1 MIHFDYNESTRKMQ
15 VTSED
20 LDLFEELRTHFS
32 VKNEGADFARRKL
45 SKDRARFVS
54 DRLYMI
60 KPTGYCLAGL
70 YDEIRQWCIQRQI
83 TGVTFS
89 DSFQKYIDDGF
100 QFDVYDNYDEYKL
113 RDYQKQFLERGI
125 ATGRGVCV
133 LGTGGGKTLICAS
146 LIDSYYQACENK
158 KKFKC
163 IVVVP
168 NIGLVT
174 QTYNDFKDYGVTFSY
189 TRWTGKQTPDFGAN
203 VIIVNSAIL
212 LRRFKD
218 RENKWIKEVDLVL
231 VDEVHGLTNGNKI
244 TEAVSKIKTTH
255 KYGFTGTLP
264 DNKHFRW
271 NVIGAIGPVI
281 FEKSSG
287 ELRKEGYLTNAQVR
301 RIEISYKTHIPVK
314 HDNDYYN
321 ELDYIYESEY
331 RNSVIKNICD
341 KYDKNILIL
350 VNHIRHGEILQ
361 DVLQQLGR
369 PTYFIQGNVEVDDR
383 VKVIEL
389 IESTEGVICIAISK
403 IFSTGINIK
412 NLHMLIFGSGGKSF
426 IRTVQSIGRGL
437 RLHPSK
443 TMFNIIDICD
453 QLHYG
458 AEHASK
464 RMRFYD
470 KEKIRHKTIQL
481 EENHG

>member
-1 MIHFDYNESTRKMQ
+1 MIHFDYNESTRKIQ

-20 LDLFEELRTHFS
+20 LDLFEELRTYFS

-45 SKDRARFVS
+45 PKSRARFVS

-70 YDEIRQWCIQRQI
+70 YDEIRQWCIARQI
-83 TGVTFS
+83 TGITFS
-89 DSFQKYIDDGF
+89 DSFQKYVDDGF
-100 QFDVYDNYDEYKL
+100 DYEIYNNYQEYKL
-113 RDYQKQFLERGI
+113 RDYQQTFLERAI
-125 ATGRGVCV
+125 KFGRGVCV
-133 LGTGGGKTLICAS
+133 TGTGGGKTLMCAS
-146 LIDSYYQACENK
+146 LIDSYYQACDKET
-158 KKFKC
+158 FKC

-174 QTYNDFKDYGVTFSY
+174 QTYNDFNDYGVTFTT
-189 TRWTGKQTPDFGAN
+189 TRWTGKQKPDFDVN

-212 LRRFKD
+212 LRRFK
-218 RENKWIKEVDLVL
+218 EHGWIKDVDLVL

-244 TEAVSKIKTTH
+244 TDTVSKIKTTH

-264 DNKHFRW
+264 ENDHFRW

-281 FEKSSG
+281 FEKSSQ
-287 ELRKEGYLTNAQVR
+287 ELRDEGYLTNAQVR
-301 RIEISYKTHIPVK
+301 RIEISYKTPIPVQST
-314 HDNDYYN
+314 NDYYD
-321 ELDYIYESEY
+321 ELDYIYSNEY
-331 RNSVIKNICD
+331 RNNVIKNLCD
-341 KYDKNILIL
+341 KYEKNILIL
-350 VNHIRHGEILQ
+350 VNHIRHGEKLLE
-361 DVLQQLGR
+361 VLSQLDR
-369 PTYFIQGNVEVDDR
+369 PVFFIQGNVDVEDR
-383 VKVIEL
+383 IKVIEL
-389 IESTEGVICIAISK
+389 IEQTEGVICIAISK

-453 QLHYG
+453 QLYYG
-458 AEHASK
+458 AEHAGK
-464 RMRFYD
+464 RLQFYD
-470 KEKIRHKTIQL
+470 KEKIRHKTVTL
-481 EENHG
+481 EENG